1 MHHSLTPLSA
11 APQQAKFSPGS
22 ADSPPNQGFL
32 QCNFVFVCQVP
43 GAILRFFVS
52 TPHLSVGYLARAENK
67 FGAHLEVL
75 EICFFPVI
83 FPVINISVCGTPF

>member
-1 MHHSLTPLSA
+1 M
-11 APQQAKFSPGS
+11 
-22 ADSPPNQGFL
+22 
-32 QCNFVFVCQVP
+32 P
-43 GAILRFFVS
+43 GARSDIGFFVS

-75 EICFFPVI
+75 EIIFLPVI